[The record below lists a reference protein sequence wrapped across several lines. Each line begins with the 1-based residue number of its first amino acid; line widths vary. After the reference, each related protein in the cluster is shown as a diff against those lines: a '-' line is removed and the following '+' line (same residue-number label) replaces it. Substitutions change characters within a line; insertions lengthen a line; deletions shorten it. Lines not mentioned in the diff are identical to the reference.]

1 MKDTIKIKDNA
12 SILDK
17 LKMPNETI
25 YRRVKAGPIKTH
37 IVAINH
43 DTGEVIREGH
53 NAIMLEGSQM
63 AACKMFGMEQA
74 VITPTYNSMLDLD
87 KTLSSDWDT
96 QPYNDP
102 IVCLWAAGRDGYNNT
117 ANEVNVVNN
126 LDLIR
131 PTTIVPFRY
140 QSKNED
146 LPQELRDVYFGRKTT
161 DDWITYYFKAFDTTP
176 LLHVRY
182 LDGTEVTSN
191 LYNVDSSQIAEIW
204 VEMRLSVTRND
215 FRNYFDKVI
224 GWDNA
229 DISSISLLMAWYDD
243 TVPED
248 AEAAE
253 QDKIF
258 YRWYQDIVPFS
269 KWNFNS
275 ISLSDLTYAVDFIYQ
290 VYF

>member
-1 MKDTIKIKDNA
+1 MGNIIRIKDMA
-12 SILDK
+12 SMHDSIGNDS
-17 LKMPNETI
+17 I
-25 YRRVKAGPIKTH
+25 IHRRLQAGPKKTH
-37 IVAINH
+37 IIAINH
-43 DTGEVIREGH
+43 DTGEILREGH

-63 AACKMFGMEQA
+63 AACKMFGLEQT
-74 VITPTYNSMLDLD
+74 VITPTYNSMLSLD

-102 IVCLWAAGRDGYNNT
+102 IICLWAAGRDGFDNT
-117 ANEVNVVNN
+117 ANEVNVTSN

-131 PTTIVPFRY
+131 PDSLVPFRY
-140 QSKNED
+140 QSVDDD
-146 LPQELRDVYFGRKTT
+146 LPQELRDVYFGRKS
-161 DDWITYYFKAFDTTP
+161 DKEWIKYYFKAFDTTP
-176 LLHVRY
+176 LLHIRY

-229 DISSISLLMAWYDD
+229 DISTISLLMAWYDN

-248 AEAAE
+248 SEAAE

-258 YRWYQDIVPFS
+258 YKWYQDIVPFS
-269 KWNFNS
+269 KWNFTAIN
-275 ISLSDLTYAVDFIYQ
+275 LSDLTYAVDFIYQ